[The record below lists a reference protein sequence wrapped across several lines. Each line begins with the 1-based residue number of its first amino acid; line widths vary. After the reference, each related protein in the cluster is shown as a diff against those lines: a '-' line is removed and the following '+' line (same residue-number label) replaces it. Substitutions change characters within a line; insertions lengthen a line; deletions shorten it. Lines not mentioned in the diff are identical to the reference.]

1 MVPGRCTFI
10 GEVMVRVHGAMIV
23 SVAIGM
29 RGHYDGQHVLGEARC
44 RATAKRERHRRRDD
58 AQQVDR
64 SRHPPGQQPS

>member
-1 MVPGRCTFI
+1 MVPGRCSFI
-10 GEVMVRVHGAMIV
+10 GEMMVCVHRAMIV

-29 RGHYDGQHVLGEARC
+29 RRHHDGQHVLGEARC

-64 SRHPPGQQPS
+64 SRDPPGRQPS